1 MKSVI
6 TNERM
11 DTSKVIN
18 VLDRTLWNCVT
29 INFDYLK
36 NWLLLTGSIEF
47 NKKVQMASVS
57 LTQS

>member
-18 VLDRTLWNCVT
+18 VLDRALWNCVT
-29 INFDYLK
+29 INFAYLK

-47 NKKVQMASVS
+47 NKKVQMASAS